1 MRVKGLV
8 AVGILMVVG
17 VVIAD
22 AQAPELV
29 DVEVEPIT
37 CWWRSSTTA
46 VRSGEPFDLALT
58 CAVVETEST
67 RVVPDQS
74 KLDPSVVQL
83 QPFEVIGGSRAP
95 DMRVPGR
102 RFFQYDYRL
111 RLINESAFGTDVEV
125 PELEISYRIESSVSR
140 GEMVQGRDLTYSL
153 LPIAIRLI
161 SLVPND
167 ALDIREAPAAAF
179 AAVEAREARGDQLRL
194 VSNILFALSG
204 VVLIAMLV
212 SLVRRTRVV
221 ARKDAWMVSG
231 GAIAAAARRELAE
244 VRQQSRGG
252 WDTDL
257 AGRALAALRLAASL
271 VTGHAVGQ
279 IRRERGAQTP
289 LAGQLLVAGLL
300 GRGGAF
306 VSGSVTA
313 QTAGDEAVAT
323 SLRAFTVARYGRT
336 PALDSSVLDAAL
348 DAAMVTAS
356 RAAAEQSWW
365 KRLLAR
371 VTRG

>member
-1 MRVKGLV
+1 VKQVAVVGVLV
-8 AVGILMVVG
+8 AVGVVAL
-17 VVIAD
+17 V

-46 VRSGEPFDLALT
+46 VRSGEPFNLALT

-74 KLDPSVVQL
+74 KLDPAVVQL
-83 QPFEVIGGSRAP
+83 QPFEVVGGSRAP
-95 DMRVPGR
+95 DMQVPGR

-111 RLINESAFGTDVEV
+111 RLINESAFGADVQV
-125 PELEISYRIESSVSR
+125 PELEITYRIESSVTR

-179 AAVEAREARGDQLRL
+179 AAVDAREARGDLLRL
-194 VSNILFALSG
+194 TATILFALSG
-204 VVLIAMLV
+204 VVLLAMLV
-212 SLVRRTRVV
+212 SLVRRSRVV

-252 WDTDL
+252 WDADL
-257 AGRALAALRLAASL
+257 AGRALSALRLAISL

-279 IRRERGAQTP
+279 VKREARAESP
-289 LAGQLLVAGLL
+289 LAGQLLVKGLL

-306 VSGSVTA
+306 VSGSVTSEI
-313 QTAGDEAVAT
+313 AGDEAVAS

-336 PALDSSVLDAAL
+336 PTYDASVLDAAL
-348 DAAMVTAS
+348 DTAIATAG
-356 RAAAEQSWW
+356 RAAAAQSWW

>member
-1 MRVKGLV
+1 V
-8 AVGILMVVG
+8 AALMALGTVHVLG
-17 VVIAD
+17 TS
-22 AQAPELV
+22 QLV

-74 KLDPSVVQL
+74 KLDPAVVQL

-95 DMRVPGR
+95 DMQVPGR

-111 RLINESAFGTDVEV
+111 RLISESAFGTDVEV
-125 PELEISYRIESSVSR
+125 PELEISYRIESSVTR
-140 GEMVQGRDLTYSL
+140 GEMVQGRDLNYSL

-167 ALDIREAPAAAF
+167 TLDIREAPAAAF
-179 AAVEAREARGDQLRL
+179 SAVQSREARGDLLRL
-194 VSNILFALSG
+194 VAMILFTLSG
-204 VVLIAMLV
+204 VVLLAMLV
-212 SLVRRTRVV
+212 SLVRRSRIVQ
-221 ARKDAWMVSG
+221 RKDAWMVSG
-231 GAIAAAARRELAE
+231 GAIAAAAKRELAE

-252 WDTDL
+252 WDADL
-257 AGRALAALRLAASL
+257 AGRALAALRLAAGL
-271 VTGHAVGQ
+271 LGGHAVGQ
-279 IRRERGAQTP
+279 VRRRGAETP
-289 LAGQLLVAGLL
+289 HAGQLLVTGLL
-300 GRGGAF
+300 GRGGAL
-306 VSGSVTA
+306 VSGSVTS
-313 QTAGDEAVAT
+313 QTAGDEAIV
-323 SLRAFTVARYGRT
+323 SSFRAFTAARYGRT
-336 PALDSSVLDAAL
+336 PAFESSVLDAAL
-348 DAAMVTAS
+348 ETAVDTAG
-356 RAAAEQSWW
+356 RAAAAQAWW